1 MNASPPALP
10 CLCATLRRA
19 SRALTQRYEEALR
32 PFGLTSSQFTILQVL
47 SLTGELAQNRLGEI
61 LAMDPTTLTRTL
73 AIMRRHGWISS
84 RRGADRRERRLRLS
98 KAGVAEL
105 ARGSPPWEKAQAAV
119 RARLG
124 DRRWHNLMQLA
135 NQVTSLVAE

>member
-32 PFGLTSSQFTILQVL
+32 PLDLTSSQFTILQAL
-47 SLTGELAQNRLGEI
+47 SFTGEVTQNRLGKI

-73 AIMRRHGWISS
+73 AIMRRHGWLSS
-84 RRGADRRERRLRLS
+84 GQGADRRERQLRLS
-98 KAGVAEL
+98 KAGEAEL
-105 ARGSPPWEKAQAAV
+105 ARATPGWEKAQAAV
-119 RARLG
+119 RVCLG

-135 NQVTSLVAE
+135 NQVTSMVAE